1 VVSPSHTPPATEG
14 WCVGIAYLK
23 RGLVLSRREPGLYL
37 SITLVYAL
45 PALLSAWLVS
55 HDGRAAMWQQA
66 AAVGLSWIT
75 IVLGTVVIMIA
86 VGCHAH
92 RQSTGLGQA
101 TVYALS
107 WLPRYLWTNVHT
119 SVVFWGAIGLLLLLR
134 GWQQQMLPVAGAAAE
149 LGLNSLWGLVLG
161 ATALYLHARTLLA
174 PFLAVHADL
183 PATLAALEA
192 WRLSG
197 RALVPCLSTLIVAG
211 VPLLLMLLLGV
222 GVLLAPPA
230 ELRPAVGSALPE
242 LLSAAIQIVRPVLI
256 PATYWLYTDLWEAER
271 ARRRWQ
277 GAPPEPAT
285 VRAVLEL
292 TRRLPKLGRWPV
304 GEVRGR

>member
-1 VVSPSHTPPATEG
+1 MTNR
-14 WCVGIAYLK
+14 WWVGLAYLK
-23 RGLVLSRREPGLYL
+23 RGLVLSRWAPRLYL
-37 SITLVYAL
+37 SITLVYML

-55 HDGRAAMWQQA
+55 RDGRAATWEQA
-66 AAVGLSWIT
+66 AAVGLPWIT
-75 IVLGTVVIMIA
+75 IVLGTVVVMIA

-92 RQSTGLGQA
+92 RRSVGLGEA

-119 SVVFWGAIGLLLLLR
+119 SIVFWGPIGVLLVLR
-134 GWQQQMLPVAGAAAE
+134 GWQQQTLPVAGTAE
-149 LGLNSLWGLVLG
+149 LGLNGLWWLLLG

-197 RALVPCLSTLIVAG
+197 RALVACLSTLIVASL
-211 VPLLLMLLLGV
+211 PLVLPMLILSM
-222 GVLLAPPA
+222 GVLLAPAA
-230 ELRPAVGSALPE
+230 ELRRSLGSVLPE
-242 LLSAAIQIVRPVLI
+242 LVTAAIQVVRPLLI
-256 PATYWLYTDLWEAER
+256 PATYSLYTDLWEAER

-277 GAPPEPAT
+277 GAPPEPAP
-285 VRAVLEL
+285 VRAVLKL
-292 TRRLPKLGRWPV
+292 TRLLPKLGRWP
-304 GEVRGR
+304 

>member
-1 VVSPSHTPPATEG
+1 MVSPSRTPPAAEG
-14 WCVGIAYLK
+14 WWVGIAYLR
-23 RGLVLSRREPGLYL
+23 RGLAISRRAPRLYL
-37 SITLVYAL
+37 SITFVYAL

-55 HDGRAAMWQQA
+55 HYGRAAMWQQA
-66 AAVGLSWIT
+66 APFGLSWIT

-86 VGCHAH
+86 VGCHA
-92 RQSTGLGQA
+92 RQQSPGLGQA
-101 TVYALS
+101 TLYALS

-119 SVVFWGAIGLLLLLR
+119 SIVFWGPIGLLLVLR
-134 GWQQQMLPVAGAAAE
+134 GWQQQMLPVAGTAE
-149 LGLNSLWGLVLG
+149 LGLNGLWWLLLG

-197 RALVPCLSTLIVAG
+197 RALVPCLSTLIVASLPLVLMLVLG
-211 VPLLLMLLLGV
+211 VSVLLMP
-222 GVLLAPPA
+222 AA
-230 ELRPAVGSALPE
+230 ELRRAVGSALPE

-271 ARRRWQ
+271 ARRLWQ
-277 GAPPEPAT
+277 GAPPEPAP

-292 TRRLPKLGRWPV
+292 TRRLPRLGRRP
-304 GEVRGR
+304 

>member
-1 VVSPSHTPPATEG
+1 MQRTEG
-14 WCVGIAYLK
+14 WWVGIAYLK
-23 RGLVLSRREPGLYL
+23 RGLALSRRAPRLYL
-37 SITLVYAL
+37 SITLVYTL

-55 HDGRAAMWQQA
+55 RDGRAAVWQQA
-66 AAVGLSWIT
+66 AAVGLPWIT
-75 IVLGTVVIMIA
+75 IVLGTVVFMIA

-92 RQSTGLGQA
+92 RRSLGLRQA

-107 WLPRYLWTNVHT
+107 WLPRYLWTNMHT
-119 SVVFWGAIGLLLLLR
+119 SIVFWGPIGLLLVLR
-134 GWQQQMLPVAGAAAE
+134 GWQQQTLPVAGTAE
-149 LGLNSLWGLVLG
+149 LGLNGLWWLLLG

-174 PFLAVHADL
+174 PFRAVHADL

-197 RALVPCLSTLIVAG
+197 RALAPCLSTLIVASL
-211 VPLLLMLLLGV
+211 PLVLPMLVLGV
-222 GVLLAPPA
+222 GVLLAPAP
-230 ELRPAVGSALPE
+230 ELPRAVGSALPE
-242 LLSAAIQIVRPVLI
+242 LVSAAIQVVRPVLI

-277 GAPPEPAT
+277 GAPPEPAL

-292 TRRLPKLGRWPV
+292 TRRLPRLGRWP
-304 GEVRGR
+304 